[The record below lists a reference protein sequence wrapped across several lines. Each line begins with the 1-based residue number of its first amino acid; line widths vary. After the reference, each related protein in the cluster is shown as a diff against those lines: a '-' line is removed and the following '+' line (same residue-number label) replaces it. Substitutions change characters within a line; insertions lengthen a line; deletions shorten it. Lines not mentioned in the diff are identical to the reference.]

1 MENRLRQE
9 CMDVLEGNADMLSPR
24 VFKTAIKTIKDS
36 NIDYNDDLS
45 HENIARVIF
54 SHFGWDDV
62 PNINDDED
70 VDVDMN
76 QIREQ
81 ERIQLELQQNRVRQ
95 QQQADYELQ
104 LKCANIFTNR
114 MQNVP
119 IEFIDNVKGYLH
131 RNSISFNERNN
142 LRALCGNVLENMP
155 DRERKPIGAFANEI
169 ISKDIEMRERIER
182 ERVEAEERR
191 ERERLLEVRRI
202 EKETRINAIKILNE
216 QLPECNYHN
225 DNVFLQD
232 HQYIVQERIELREY
246 ARNFGLPHEFIISV
260 DNRTFN
266 NFQRDERL
274 NNPLIELRSPNGLT
288 TFARIAGTHEN
299 VLGYDDD
306 SDNGTIK
313 ISPHI
318 SADLQGTPTVS
329 LKICNDVKVPAR
341 LMFVV
346 FDGGSMPN
354 QELKARLN
362 IPLQNML
369 STYVGLK
376 VGMTIDVVIHADN
389 NEFED
394 KIVTVVL
401 EKIIDEDQNNVS
413 ACQILLGE
421 MSVRYTVRTE
431 EEAFDIQN
439 NLIPSVVPP
448 PTPERD
454 ENAFDMGVN
463 MGFDIGEGMNVDG
476 DDLEDL
482 EGQEG
487 GWSRWI

>member
-9 CMDVLEGNADMLSPR
+9 CMDVLEGNIDMLSPR
-24 VFKTAIKTIKDS
+24 VFKIAIKTMKDS

-62 PNINDDED
+62 PNEAIVDVIDED
-70 VDVDMN
+70 DIDVN

-81 ERIQLELQQNRVRQ
+81 ERIQFELEQNRVRQ

-104 LKCANIFTNR
+104 LTCANIFTNR
-114 MQNVP
+114 STNVSP
-119 IEFIDNVKGYLH
+119 QFMDSVKEYLR

-142 LRALCGNVLENMP
+142 LRGLCGNVLENMP
-155 DRERKPIGAFANEI
+155 NRVGKPIGAFANEI
-169 ISKDIEMRERIER
+169 ISSDLEQRERIER
-182 ERVEAEERR
+182 ERLEAEERR
-191 ERERLLEVRRI
+191 ERQRLMEIRRV

-225 DNVFLQD
+225 DNVFLRD
-232 HQYIVQERIELREY
+232 HQYIVEERIELREY
-246 ARNFGLPHEFIISV
+246 ARNFGLPHEFLISV
-260 DNRTFN
+260 DNRTFS
-266 NFQRDERL
+266 NFQNDERL
-274 NNPLIELRSPNGLT
+274 NNPLIELRAPNGLT
-288 TFARIAGTHEN
+288 TLARIAGTHEN
-299 VLGYDDD
+299 ILGYEDDL
-306 SDNGTIK
+306 DNETIK

-318 SADLQGTPTVS
+318 SADLQSPVSVS
-329 LKICNDVKVPAR
+329 LRICNNVKVPSR

-346 FDGGSMPN
+346 FDGGSMPS

-389 NEFED
+389 DEFED

-401 EKIIDEDQNNVS
+401 EKIIDEEQNNVS

-431 EEAFDIQN
+431 EEAFDIEN
-439 NLIPSVVPP
+439 NLIPASVPP
-448 PTPERD
+448 PTPDRD
-454 ENAFDMGVN
+454 ENNAFDMGVN
-463 MGFDIGEGMNVDG
+463 MDEEGQ
-476 DDLEDL
+476 

-487 GWSRWI
+487 GWNDWL